1 MFNLETAVEEWCQG
15 IADPRGGPNELKEE
29 LKDHLYCE
37 IEALL
42 EEDLTDQ
49 QAFSLATKK
58 LGLPDALIDE
68 YSKNRNV
75 FSRMCNSTETKL
87 SEYSKQ
93 RSHVM
98 SYKQGSKRIIGQSL
112 LWAAAMLSSA
122 LIFGESEQYFFY
134 LLLLVVLSI
143 TSIAM
148 DPGYKEVLRIERR
161 YICRLLG
168 IGKNTESS

>member
-1 MFNLETAVEEWCQG
+1 MFNLETAVDEWCQG
-15 IADPRGGPNELKEE
+15 IGNPQGESAELKEE

-42 EEDLTDQ
+42 EEGLSDQ
-49 QAFSLATKK
+49 QAFSLAKKK
-58 LGLPDALIDE
+58 LGQPDALLDE

-75 FSRMCNSTETKL
+75 FSRMCNSTEASL
-87 SEYSKQ
+87 NRYSQQ

-98 SYKQGSKRIIGQSL
+98 SYKQSSKRIIGQSL

-122 LIFGESEQYFFY
+122 LLLGESENYIFY
-134 LLLLVVLSI
+134 MLLLVVLST

-148 DPGYKEVLRIERR
+148 DPGHKEVLRIERR

-168 IGKNTESS
+168 IGNKRENS

>member
-1 MFNLETAVEEWCQG
+1 MFNLETAVEEWRQG
-15 IADPRGGPNELKEE
+15 ISNPQGESAKLKEE

-42 EEDLTDQ
+42 KEDLTDQ
-49 QAFSLATKK
+49 QAFTLATKK
-58 LGLPDALIDE
+58 LGQPDALLDE
-68 YSKNRNV
+68 YSKNRNI
-75 FSRMCNSTETKL
+75 FSRMCNSTETSP

-98 SYKQGSKRIIGQSL
+98 SYKQSSKRIIGQSL

-122 LIFGESEQYFFY
+122 LLLGESEQYFMF
-134 LLLLVVLSI
+134 LLLLVVLSS

-148 DPGYKEVLRIERR
+148 DPAHKETARIEAR
-161 YICRLLG
+161 YVCRLLG
-168 IGKNTESS
+168 IGKNRENS

>member
-1 MFNLETAVEEWCQG
+1 MFNVETAVDEWCQG
-15 IADPRGGPNELKEE
+15 IGNSQGESSELKEE

-42 EEDLTDQ
+42 EEGLSDQ

-58 LGLPDALIDE
+58 LGQPDALLDE
-68 YSKNRNV
+68 YSKNRNI
-75 FSRMCNSTETKL
+75 FSKMCNSTEASL
-87 SEYSKQ
+87 SEYSQQ
-93 RSHVM
+93 RNHVM
-98 SYKQGSKRIIGQSL
+98 SYKQSSKRIIGQSL

-122 LIFGESEQYFFY
+122 LLLGESERYSFY
-134 LLLLVVLSI
+134 LLLLIAIST

-148 DPGYKEVLRIERR
+148 DPGHKEVLKIERR

-168 IGKNTESS
+168 IGKNRGTP

>member
-15 IADPRGGPNELKEE
+15 IGNPRGGPAELKEE

-42 EEDLTDQ
+42 EEDLSDQ

-58 LGLPDALIDE
+58 LGQPDELLDE
-68 YSKNRNV
+68 YSKNRSV
-75 FSRMCNSTETKL
+75 FSKICNSTETKL
-87 SEYSKQ
+87 SEYSQQ

-98 SYKQGSKRIIGQSL
+98 SYKQNSKRIIGQSIM
-112 LWAAAMLSSA
+112 WAAAMLSSA
-122 LIFGESEQYFFY
+122 LLFGESEDYFLY
-134 LLLLVVLSI
+134 MLLLLMLGSFSV
-143 TSIAM
+143 AM
-148 DPGYKEVLRIERR
+148 DSSFKEIAKIESR

-168 IGKNTESS
+168 IGGQTKP